1 MADKENWSWRK
12 FVLGIFDGRNYA
24 KAIILGICGA
34 IVLTI
39 CFCVYSV
46 VKSKFIKPKPVQTQ
60 SIGTN
65 QGQVTTNNI
74 EETNRGWSLIESF
87 IKFGNTNGS
96 DK

>member
-65 QGQVTTNNI
+65 QGQVTTNNS
-74 EETNRGWSLIESF
+74 EETKKGWQL
-87 IKFGNTNGS
+87 FGGIVQINN
-96 DK
+96 